1 MIHEI
6 EILMKIASSLKVT
19 CQHCS
24 YSTYTFNLRFL
35 ILKLGFQNLKKLVPE
50 RIHFHS
56 TPLIWPLIGQKI
68 LGCASRE
75 YKDITMSK

>member
-1 MIHEI
+1 MPT
-6 EILMKIASSLKVT
+6 L
-19 CQHCS
+19 
-24 YSTYTFNLRFL
+24 L
-35 ILKLGFQNLKKLVPE
+35 ILYLHIQPTLLDSETWFSKSEIMVPE

-75 YKDITMSK
+75 YKDITMTK

>member
-6 EILMKIASSLKVT
+6 KILMKIARSLKVT
-19 CQHCS
+19 CQTAH
-24 YSTYTFNLRFL
+24 TYTFNLRFW
-35 ILKLGFQNLKKLVPE
+35 ILKLGFQNLKLVPE

-68 LGCASRE
+68 LGCSSRE
-75 YKDITMSK
+75 YKDITMTK

>member
-6 EILMKIASSLKVT
+6 EILMKIAPSLKVT

-35 ILKLGFQNLKKLVPE
+35 ILKLGFQNLKL
-50 RIHFHS
+50 
-56 TPLIWPLIGQKI
+56 WCQK
-68 LGCASRE
+68 E
-75 YKDITMSK
+75 YISIRHL